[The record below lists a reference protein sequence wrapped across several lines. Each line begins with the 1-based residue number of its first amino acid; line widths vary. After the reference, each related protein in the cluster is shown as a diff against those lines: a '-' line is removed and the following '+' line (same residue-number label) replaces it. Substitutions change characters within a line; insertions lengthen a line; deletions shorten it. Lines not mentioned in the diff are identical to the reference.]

1 MTILNI
7 EEVKRLTAKSELSKM
22 EIKDLQDTW
31 AVFKIELDY
40 VTDILKRA
48 GVVSSDTKE
57 EAENG

>member
-31 AVFKIELDY
+31 AIFKIELDY
-40 VTDILKRA
+40 LADILERVGAVLPKRQ
-48 GVVSSDTKE
+48 TNE
-57 EAENG
+57 

>member
-31 AVFKIELDY
+31 AIFKIELDY
-40 VTDILKRA
+40 LADILERVGAVLPKA
-48 GVVSSDTKE
+48 GETDE
-57 EAENG
+57 Y

>member
-57 EAENG
+57 TDNE